1 MPNGKFAVAESLAQ
15 AACHLDGAKLAWPD
29 IDHARALELSERIY
43 DMADELA
50 GDRKDELYTKMGI
63 AASKCSGGPGWAA
76 L

>member
-1 MPNGKFAVAESLAQ
+1 MHSKFDVAESLAK

-29 IDHARALELSERIY
+29 VDQARTLELSERMY

-50 GDRKDELYTKMGI
+50 GDRKEELYTKMGI